1 MGTRETRNNGRP
13 ADRLSV
19 VFTVRVIEGGE
30 QGFLEAY
37 DQLRESVARTPGHIV
52 ERLGAPVDDSR
63 QWVITS
69 EWQTAG
75 HFFAW
80 QQSAEHRALVA
91 PLRRWV
97 DSTQS
102 LRFRVVK
109 ETEGVSS

>member
-1 MGTRETRNNGRP
+1 MGTVKNGQP
-13 ADRLSV
+13 AERLSV
-19 VFTVRVIEGGE
+19 VFAVRVIEGGE
-30 QGFLEAY
+30 QGFLEMY
-37 DQLRESVARTPGHIV
+37 EQMRKSVARTPGHIV

-69 EWQTAG
+69 EWETPE

-80 QQSAEHRALVA
+80 QQSEDHRALVA
-91 PLRRWV
+91 PLRTWV

-109 ETEGVSS
+109 ETVEEKS

>member
-1 MGTRETRNNGRP
+1 MGTRNNGRP

-30 QGFLEAY
+30 QRFLDLY
-37 DQLRESVARTPGHIV
+37 DQLRKSVARTPGHIV
-52 ERLGAPVDDSR
+52 ERLGAPVDGSR

-69 EWQTAG
+69 EWQTAE

-91 PLRRWV
+91 PLRQWV

-109 ETEGVSS
+109 ETQGVTS

>member
-1 MGTRETRNNGRP
+1 MGTKNNGRS
-13 ADRLSV
+13 AEGLSV

-30 QGFLEAY
+30 QGFLELY
-37 DQLRESVARTPGHIV
+37 DQLRKSVSQTPGHIV
-52 ERLGAPVDDSR
+52 ERLGEPVDDSR

-69 EWQTAG
+69 EWQTAE

-80 QQSAEHRALVA
+80 QQSEEHRALVA
-91 PLRRWV
+91 PLRQWV

-109 ETEGVSS
+109 ETKGVTA